1 VWNFSIMAGRAC
13 GSGRTEGEHL
23 VEKKPLTADQCRAA
37 RALTNMSQEDLAKA
51 ARVGLSTVRNFETGR
66 STPVTNNLQAIIQV
80 LEARVSF
87 LADGQTVDG
96 GPGVRL
102 K

>member
-1 VWNFSIMAGRAC
+1 
-13 GSGRTEGEHL
+13 
-23 VEKKPLTADQCRAA
+23 
-37 RALTNMSQEDLAKA
+37 MSQEDLAKA

-87 LADGQTVDG
+87 LADGQIIDG

>member
-1 VWNFSIMAGRAC
+1 M
-13 GSGRTEGEHL
+13 
-23 VEKKPLTADQCRAA
+23 EKKPITADQCRAA
-37 RALTNMSQEDLAKA
+37 RAFANMSQEDLAKA

-66 STPVTNNLQAIIQV
+66 STPVTNNLQAIMRV
-80 LEARVSF
+80 LEAKVSF

>member
-1 VWNFSIMAGRAC
+1 MASRAC
-13 GSGRTEGEHL
+13 GSGRTEGQQR
-23 VEKKPLTADQCRAA
+23 VEKEPITAGQCRAA
-37 RALTNMSQEDLAKA
+37 RAFANMSQEDLAKA

-66 STPVTNNLQAIIQV
+66 STPVTNNLQAIMRV
-80 LEARVSF
+80 LEAKVSF

>member
-1 VWNFSIMAGRAC
+1 
-13 GSGRTEGEHL
+13 
-23 VEKKPLTADQCRAA
+23 
-37 RALTNMSQEDLAKA
+37 MSQEDLAKA

-66 STPVTNNLQAIIQV
+66 STPVTNNLQAIMRV
-80 LEARVSF
+80 LEAKVSF

>member
-1 VWNFSIMAGRAC
+1 M
-13 GSGRTEGEHL
+13 
-23 VEKKPLTADQCRAA
+23 EKKPITADQCRAA
-37 RALTNMSQEDLAKA
+37 RAFANMSQEDLAKA
-51 ARVGLSTVRNFETGR
+51 ARVGLSTVRNFETSR
-66 STPVTNNLQAIIQV
+66 STPVTNNLQAIMRV
-80 LEARVSF
+80 LEAKVSF